1 MRNLVHKRDIPVMI
15 PWFATAVMFLLF
27 PVFLFAA
34 NDTVLQSSDA
44 QITTTSNGTDITV
57 KVSGAHTVDSITV
70 DSGSF
75 DVVLSHSSLIV
86 TSADRYTLS
95 ASPTTFSTFVCGSS
109 ESTLTLQRSQDGTA
123 TVTVTP
129 STTTCGGG
137 GGGSAGGG
145 GVGSSGGGSAADA
158 FTSTAVTTTA
168 AAPAA
173 VAAAPV
179 VAGAASD
186 TELSSLINLFIALG
200 IIPESKAEAARS
212 ALSSQKSA
220 PVTVSAKFTKGIGL
234 NSKGADVKRLQ
245 QLLNSDPDTRVS
257 ASGVGSS
264 GNETETFGPATEKA
278 LQKFQVKYGIAGPG
292 SEGYGFMGP
301 KTRAKLEEVFG
312 GKGVPAASV
321 ANPSPVAAAVSPVFN
336 STLSRGA
343 ENADV
348 KRLQQLLNSDPD
360 TRISASGIGSPGN
373 ETNFFGTATENAV
386 KKFQAK
392 YGIVSSGDPA
402 STGYGMVGAKTRAK
416 LQEVFSQ

>member
-1 MRNLVHKRDIPVMI
+1 MRNLVHKRDIPVMVL
-15 PWFATAVMFLLF
+15 WFAAAVMFLLS

-34 NDTVLQSSDA
+34 NDAVLQSSDA
-44 QITTTSNGTDITV
+44 QITTTSNGTNITV

-70 DSGSF
+70 DAGSF
-75 DVVLSHSSLIV
+75 DVVLSNSSLVI
-86 TSADRYTLS
+86 TSADRYKLDT
-95 ASPTTFSTFVCGSS
+95 SPTTFSTFVCGSS
-109 ESTLTLQRSQDGTA
+109 ESTLTLQRSLEGTA

-137 GGGSAGGG
+137 GGGSSGGG
-145 GVGSSGGGSAADA
+145 GVGSSGGGSAGDA
-158 FTSTAVTTTA
+158 FTSTTVTTT

-173 VAAAPV
+173 VAAAPA

-186 TELSSLINLFIALG
+186 TELSGLINLFIALG
-200 IIPESKAEAARS
+200 IIPESKAEAARA

-220 PVTVSAKFTKGIGL
+220 PVAVSAKFTKGIGL

-264 GNETETFGPATEKA
+264 GNETETFGPATESAVK
-278 LQKFQVKYGIAGPG
+278 KFQEKYGIAGPG
-292 SEGYGFMGP
+292 SEGFGFVGP

-312 GKGVPAASV
+312 GASVPAATV
-321 ANPSPVAAAVSPVFN
+321 AQPSPVAAAVSPVFN
-336 STLSRGA
+336 STLSRGS
-343 ENADV
+343 ENSDV

-360 TRISASGIGSPGN
+360 TRIASSGIGSPGN
-373 ETNFFGTATENAV
+373 ETDFFGTATENAV

-402 STGYGMVGAKTRAK
+402 STGYGLVGAKTRAK
-416 LQEVFSQ
+416 LQEVFGQ